1 MTDCFHCGQDVPKN
15 IDLSVKINNQVQ
27 PMCCPGCQ
35 AVAQAIVDSGNESF
49 YTYRTDLNE
58 TPEFTLGQL
67 PPSVSEELALYD
79 NPDVLKELGQ
89 QVESGQRIQL
99 MIEGI
104 TCAACAW
111 LIEQQLQ
118 RLPGVKEANLNLTQH
133 RLSVT
138 WEQNQTPLRQVIETI
153 YSLGFKAQPFET
165 DTFQQQL
172 EEEQKRALRRVL
184 LAGLGTMQ
192 AMMFAVPL
200 YIGELAGILEKFE
213 LYFRF
218 AGMAITTPVILISAR
233 PFFKGFI
240 RDIKTKHLTMD
251 VPVSIAIGGAF
262 IASIYS
268 TFVGGEEVYF
278 DSVCMFTFFLLVG
291 RYFETRA
298 RLRTGEAGNQLN
310 NVLPRSVTRITTD
323 DEKSEAV
330 IPVNQLNIGD
340 RIRVLPGATIAAD
353 GIIQTGHSSVDESIM
368 TGEFL
373 PIHKDTGDQVLAGS
387 LNVENPIEIEVTALG
402 DNTQLSTV
410 MSLLDRAESEKP
422 RMAIMADVIAQYF
435 VGAVLILAAIVFTA
449 WYFIDTDRAFWITL
463 SVLVATCPCA
473 LSLATPT
480 ALTAATGALRKAG
493 VLITRGHVLE
503 SLTQSK
509 RIIFDKTGTLTL
521 GQLSIESVSIAPET
535 ELDQTEALAIASA
548 LESHSQHP
556 IANAFQ
562 ALSLEKRYVAE
573 DINMVV
579 GQGIEGKVNGQLYRI
594 GHQGFAAIDSELNPD
609 EQRQQIFLSAD
620 DKAIARFVLSDQ
632 LRPGSQHAVSSLNQ
646 QGIITEMLS
655 GDHSYQV
662 EKIAKE
668 LKLQKAQ
675 GSISPQGKLDYLSGL
690 NNQDHSIMVGD
701 GINDVPVL
709 ARAPISIA
717 VGSASDLA
725 KTHADVILLNQNLK
739 TIAQLL
745 QHARKAKRIIRQNL
759 SWALLYNTSVLP
771 LAAAG
776 LLPPWA
782 AAIGMSASSLI
793 VVFNALRLN
802 SLAKL

>member
-1 MTDCFHCGQDVPKN
+1 
-15 IDLSVKINNQVQ
+15 
-27 PMCCPGCQ
+27 MCCPGCQ
-35 AVAQAIVDSGNESF
+35 AVAQAIVDSDNESF

-58 TPEFTLGQL
+58 TPEFTLSQL
-67 PPSVSEELALYD
+67 PANVAEELALYD

-89 QVESGQRIQL
+89 SAENGQRIQL

-118 RLPGVKEANLNLTQH
+118 QLPGVKEANLNLTQH

-138 WEQNQTPLRQVIETI
+138 WQQTQTPLRKIIETI

-165 DTFQQQL
+165 DTYQQQL

-233 PFFKGFI
+233 PFFQGFI

-310 NVLPRSVTRITTD
+310 NVLPRSVTRIEVDT
-323 DEKSEAV
+323 EKTESV
-330 IPVNQLNIGD
+330 IPANQLNIGD
-340 RIRVLPGATIAAD
+340 RIRILPGATIAAD
-353 GIIQTGHSSVDESIM
+353 GIIKTGHSSVDESIM

-373 PIHKDTGDQVLAGS
+373 PIHKNKGDQVLAGS

-402 DNTQLSTV
+402 ENTQLSTV
-410 MSLLDRAESEKP
+410 MALLDRAGSEKP
-422 RMAIMADVIAQYF
+422 RIAMMADVIAQYF
-435 VGAVLILAAIVFTA
+435 VGAVLILAACVFTA
-449 WYFIDTDRAFWITL
+449 WYFIDADRAFWVTL

-503 SLTQSK
+503 SLTRSQ
-509 RIIFDKTGTLTL
+509 RVIFDKTGTLTL
-521 GQLSIESVSIAPET
+521 GQLSIESVSIMEET
-535 ELDQTEALAIASA
+535 KLDETEALTIAAA

-556 IANAFQ
+556 IALAFQ
-562 ALSLEKRYVAE
+562 TLNLEKRYESEHV
-573 DINMVV
+573 NMIV
-579 GQGIEGKVNGQLYRI
+579 GEGIEGTVNGQNYRI
-594 GHQGFAAIDSELNPD
+594 GHQGFAGSEANLNPN
-609 EQRQQIFLSAD
+609 EQRQQIFLSCNG
-620 DKAIARFVLSDQ
+620 KALARFILSDQ
-632 LRPGSQHAVSSLNQ
+632 LRPGSQHAVSSLNL
-646 QGIITEMLS
+646 QGIATEMLS
-655 GDHSYQV
+655 GDHSFQV
-662 EKIAKE
+662 EKIAQE
-668 LKLQKAQ
+668 LNLQKAQ
-675 GSISPQGKLDYLSGL
+675 GGISPQGKLDYLSSL
-690 NNQDHSIMVGD
+690 DNTDNTIMVGD